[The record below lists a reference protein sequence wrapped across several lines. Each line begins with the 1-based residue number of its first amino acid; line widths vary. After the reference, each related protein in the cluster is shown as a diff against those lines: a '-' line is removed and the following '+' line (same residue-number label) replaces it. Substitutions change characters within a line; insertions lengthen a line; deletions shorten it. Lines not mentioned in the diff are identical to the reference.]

1 MKFRTEIN
9 FKKTKDLIEH
19 DHKIITIGSCFAE
32 NIADYFSQYRFNILE
47 NPFGVLYNPASIFN
61 SLQLLLDKKKFTKD
75 DLFNYQSEWH
85 SFYHHSNFSH
95 HEPDVCLKNINEGI
109 ISAREFLAQTDL
121 LIITYGTSFVYKH
134 PEKNIVVSNCHK
146 IPAAQFHRFRLTLVE
161 TKDIIL
167 ETIQL
172 LKKIKTDL
180 KIIFTV
186 SPVRHWKDGA
196 EENQLSKSTLLLGVN
211 EVVSQTEDAIY
222 FPSYEIMMDDLRDYR
237 FYEADLVHPNKLAT
251 DYIWEK
257 FSGALLSEK
266 CIIAMNEVA
275 KIDSAR
281 KHRPRNI
288 YSDSHQKFVED
299 QIELINNLEKKYSYL
314 NLNKDKEFFVSQ
326 QSDITC

>member
-1 MKFRTEIN
+1 MRFRTEIN
-9 FKKTKDLIEH
+9 LDKNSI
-19 DHKIITIGSCFAE
+19 KIVHSEKVCTIGSCFAE
-32 NIADYFSQYRFNILE
+32 NIAGYFSQYRFNILE
-47 NPFGVLYNPASIFN
+47 NPFGVLYNPVSIFN
-61 SLQLLLDKKKFTKD
+61 SLKLLRDKKKFTKD

-85 SFYHHSNFSH
+85 SFYHHSDFSH

-134 PEKNIVVSNCHK
+134 AEKNIVVSNCHK
-146 IPAAQFHRFRLTLVE
+146 IPAAQFDRIRLTLAE
-161 TKDIIL
+161 TKNIIS

-172 LKKIKTDL
+172 LKRINTDL

-211 EVVSQTEDAIY
+211 EAVSQTDDAIY

-257 FSGALLSEK
+257 FSSALLSEK
-266 CIIAMNEVA
+266 CKNAMKEVA
-275 KIDSAR
+275 QIDSAR

-288 YSDSHQKFVED
+288 YSDSHQKFVQD
-299 QIELINNLEKKYSYL
+299 QIELINNLEKKYPYL
-314 NLNKDKEFFVSQ
+314 NLSQDKEFFMSQ
-326 QSDITC
+326 KSDITH